1 MITTFLF
8 RLSIFF
14 GFIIVLVILIF
25 GYLFFEPFLTET
37 EVTITVVN
45 TEKWGNERGK
55 HFIFTEE
62 EVFLNADDYYHNKH
76 NSDEMFPQFKKG
88 YTYKVKVIGIYMPF
102 IPRFRNIISI
112 IETTP
117 DEFFQTR

>member
-14 GFIIVLVILIF
+14 GFILVLVILIF

-55 HFIFTEE
+55 YFVFSED
-62 EVFLNADDYYHNKH
+62 EVFLNVNDYYQNKH
-76 NSDEMFPQFKKG
+76 NSDEIHPKFIKG
-88 YTYKVKVIGIYMPF
+88 YTYKVNVIGIYIPF
-102 IPRFRNIISI
+102 LPRFRNIINI

-117 DEFFQTR
+117 DEFSQTK

>member
-8 RLSIFF
+8 RLSIFL

-25 GYLFFEPFLTET
+25 GYLFFEPFLTESV
-37 EVTITVVN
+37 VTIKVVN
-45 TEKWGNERGK
+45 TERWGNEKGK

-62 EVFLNADDYYHNKH
+62 EVFLNADDYYHNKQ
-76 NSDEMFPQFKKG
+76 NSDKIYPQFIKG
-88 YTYKVKVIGIYMPF
+88 YTYKVKVIGIYIPF

>member
-14 GFIIVLVILIF
+14 GFILVLVILIF

-45 TEKWGNERGK
+45 TERWGNERGK
-55 HFIFTEE
+55 YFVFSEN
-62 EVFLNADDYYHNKH
+62 EVFLNVNDYYQNKH
-76 NSDEMFPQFKKG
+76 NSDEIYPQFIKG
-88 YTYKVKVIGIYMPF
+88 YTYKVNVIGIYMPF
-102 IPRFRNIISI
+102 LPRFRNIINI

-117 DEFFQTR
+117 DEFFQTK